1 MINDSWLDRPL
12 SVAGRVLVRREGGL
26 EARLVDLKRDVA
38 LIPRVAIHLNRETNN
53 GVKYDPARDL
63 VALYAAGTGSGSFYR
78 EVARTADCAPEDVV
92 AGDLVL
98 YNNQPGTVGRVRVG
112 PPAGRSGLCVC
123 LHRGLSDGAGAGHGA
138 GAVRV

>member
-1 MINDSWLDRPL
+1 M
-12 SVAGRVLVRREGGL
+12 
-26 EARLVDLKRDVA
+26 DLKRDVA

-92 AGDLVL
+92 AGGSGAV
-98 YNNQPGTVGRVRVG
+98 QQ
-112 PPAGRSGLCVC
+112 PAGGPSGDRRASSCRPPGWTIWPVC
-123 LHRGLSDGAGAGHGA
+123 LPAPRAF
-138 GAVRV
+138 